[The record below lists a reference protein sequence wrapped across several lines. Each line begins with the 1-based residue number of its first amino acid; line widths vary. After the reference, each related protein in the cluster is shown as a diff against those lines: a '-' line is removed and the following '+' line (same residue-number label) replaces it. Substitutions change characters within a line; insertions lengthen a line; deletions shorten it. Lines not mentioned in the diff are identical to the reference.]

1 MNALAMKARPLG
13 HPIGYHAIH
22 PDVSLNFQMNRWFSW
37 VGDVGM
43 LDEMRTVAPRI
54 TTYAD
59 WQREFAALAQQ
70 ALANVRN
77 PAQNLKAAY
86 YFGPPSSSFRLTTH
100 SASPCASNSCD

>member
-1 MNALAMKARPLG
+1 MKASPLS

-70 ALANVRN
+70 VLASVRN

-86 YFGPPSSSFRLTTH
+86 YLRAAEFFLQLTTQ
-100 SASPCASNSCD
+100 SASPCARNSWN

>member
-1 MNALAMKARPLG
+1 MSAPVIAVSPPNLLSRPG
-13 HPIGYHAIH
+13 PPIGYHAIH

-59 WQREFAALAQQ
+59 WQREFAALEIGRAH
-70 ALANVRN
+70 V
-77 PAQNLKAAY
+77 
-86 YFGPPSSSFRLTTH
+86 
-100 SASPCASNSCD
+100 